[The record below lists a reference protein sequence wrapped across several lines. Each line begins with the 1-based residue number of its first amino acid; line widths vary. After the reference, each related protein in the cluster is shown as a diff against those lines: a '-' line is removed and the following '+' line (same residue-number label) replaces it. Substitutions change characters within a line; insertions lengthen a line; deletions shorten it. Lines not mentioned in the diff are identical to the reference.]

1 LALALGARAPA
12 RAATPAPVRGLALK
26 VGLVPG
32 AETAQP
38 FYAREQ
44 GAFGRAGLDVDIR
57 LFTDAS
63 AVGAALVAGAID
75 VAYGGII
82 AAAVAHDKD
91 PPIVVLAGANV
102 YVARAA
108 ATGILVVA
116 RASPIRSAA
125 DLTGKTVA
133 VPAADGLAAL
143 AVRRWVDA
151 HGGDSARVSLV
162 ELAESALA
170 EAVVGGRAD
179 AASVARAAG
188 PAVARDADPLRVLAN
203 TYDAVGARWSPAG
216 WLATPKW
223 IVLHP
228 EAAEGFAAAMKE
240 AAAWANEHRSESA
253 AIVGRVLKEPANRIG
268 LVEYATEVTPAMIE
282 PVIDLCAKY
291 GVIPEAFPAAD
302 IIDPLAR

>member
-1 LALALGARAPA
+1 LGLRPTRRAALTALALALGARAPA

-133 VPAADGLAAL
+133 VPAAD
-143 AVRRWVDA
+143 
-151 HGGDSARVSLV
+151 
-162 ELAESALA
+162 
-170 EAVVGGRAD
+170 EAKWDVTKLLRPFGVAD
-179 AASVARAAG
+179 NQSQGTAG
-188 PAVARDADPLRVLAN
+188 
-203 TYDAVGARWSPAG
+203 
-216 WLATPKW
+216 
-223 IVLHP
+223 
-228 EAAEGFAAAMKE
+228 EGSK
-240 AAAWANEHRSESA
+240 
-253 AIVGRVLKEPANRIG
+253 P
-268 LVEYATEVTPAMIE
+268 
-282 PVIDLCAKY
+282 
-291 GVIPEAFPAAD
+291 
-302 IIDPLAR
+302 